1 MGIANVISMDFIAEM
16 SHGVFQVAKT
26 VRPDCIRIPE
36 HILLASNA
44 VDSVIFHC
52 IILPALRLNSK
63 FIFSVTDL
71 DFPVYNVHTVNST
84 HASIINT

>member
-1 MGIANVISMDFIAEM
+1 MSIADVICVDFIAKM

-26 VRPDCIRIPE
+26 VRPDYIRIPE

-52 IILPALRLNSK
+52 IILPALFRCATS
-63 FIFSVTDL
+63 F
-71 DFPVYNVHTVNST
+71 YNRDK
-84 HASIINT
+84 NTGCCQKLLP